1 MKGSSLV
8 EASVRSKQG
17 RAKRVGDRSAD
28 DVPFR
33 NQIGM
38 TSIINLVVSASDIVL
53 SVSTA
58 DTYYADTRTLKT
70 ADGADSTFSG
80 HRHSRPR

>member
-8 EASVRSKQG
+8 RRCVVSRDERSESATAEFRFVI
-17 RAKRVGDRSAD
+17 RA
-28 DVPFR
+28 
-33 NQIGM
+33 GM
-38 TSIINLVVSASDIVL
+38 TSIRNLVVSASDIVL

-58 DTYYADTRTLKT
+58 DTYYADTSTFKT